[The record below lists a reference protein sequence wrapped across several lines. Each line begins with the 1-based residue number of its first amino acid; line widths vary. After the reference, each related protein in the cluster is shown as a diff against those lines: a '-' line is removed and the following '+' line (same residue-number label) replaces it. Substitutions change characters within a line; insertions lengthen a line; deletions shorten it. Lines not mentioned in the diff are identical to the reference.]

1 MGLLL
6 LAPGFVM
13 AQQFTG
19 QVRGAVRDDGGGV
32 LPGTTV
38 SLVNVETQASRTS
51 ITNERGEYVF
61 ASVAPGRYNLMVT
74 LAGFAPYTR
83 EALEVGVASQLVQDV
98 TMSVGGIAESVTVTG
113 ETPLIETA
121 SASIASAI
129 DKAQME
135 VLPTPGRNVFI
146 MAVTT
151 PNVVHA
157 GDPVFVRMQDQSN
170 ASLLSLGGG
179 PQRGNNYT
187 LDGVGM
193 TDFTNR
199 GVINPSFESL
209 EEMKVQIAT
218 YDAEMGRT
226 AGGVFNSVHKSGSNN
241 WAGSGLYQWRP
252 TWGRS
257 PTFFQDRVGQDAS
270 IEPYHLWGGSFG
282 GPIARDKAF
291 FWFATE
297 GYKNKS
303 SRVQDLNFPTQA
315 MANGDFSGVGYPIYD
330 PLTGAA
336 FPGGVIPANRINPV
350 GANLANQLV
359 EVGDACIGQGGAN
372 VPGIGR
378 TCSIT
383 ALLDNKAYQLSG
395 NVNTSV
401 TDNWQLTGTYMY
413 YKSEEPANPFYTAV
427 FGSQP
432 VYDTGSAILFRDVN
446 LVALNSTHITGDA
459 SVLTLRFGYN
469 RFNDSVDNPEF
480 TSAQAA
486 AFGWDAATVDAIG
499 INQFP
504 QISTDGYG
512 DLDTGLSHGSW
523 GNVDRVH
530 SSTEFSG
537 VYSQFIGAH
546 TVKIGGVYR
555 QYKIDWF
562 NQAPMQFNFPQRFT
576 EGAGSDGNGIATML
590 LGLPDTGRAQIAASN
605 SNDIL
610 YGAGFIQDDWRVNEN
625 LVLNLGLRIEHETGM
640 GEANDQMIYGWDFDN
655 PFPVNPTGNLTGG
668 TLYAGL
674 DGAPTRTG
682 DPPSMKFGPRAGFAY
697 TLNENAVLRGGFGI
711 FWAPLAGGGPSLT
724 NHANLGFSADTT
736 YNSFERGGA
745 GTVSNPFPLGVNPIT
760 GASLGR
766 FTNAGQDVTFIDQFA
781 THPDFKTWSLEYQHE
796 MGNNVAVTVGYLGS
810 KGSNLRIGGT
820 NDSSTNV
827 NQLDPTIAAAQGASL
842 NEQVPNPL
850 AGQGLGA
857 SNDNA
862 TVARGQLLRPFPQF
876 QNVFAKRVDT
886 GRSNYN
892 AVKFVLE
899 KRFRGNWGAKFN
911 YTYSDQKD
919 NIYESANRLSDEE
932 TVIHV
937 TGRNDADYGY
947 SMMSSRHWLNISGLY
962 RLPSPDGG
970 VAETILGGW
979 SASVTAIMREGFP
992 MTIKQSSNWGGAF
1005 GYDHQRPN
1013 VTGATKPTSGSTADR
1028 ADNYINQDAYAFV
1041 PDFQIGNAPLTDSDL
1056 RSPWL
1061 YNWDLSFEK
1070 MTRIGDNQNLNIRLE
1085 FVNFF
1090 NQPNWNGPRS
1100 VFGQNNFGQ
1109 ITGQG
1114 GYPRVFQVMLK
1125 YMF

>member
-1 MGLLL
+1 
-6 LAPGFVM
+6 
-13 AQQFTG
+13 
-19 QVRGAVRDDGGGV
+19 
-32 LPGTTV
+32 
-38 SLVNVETQASRTS
+38 
-51 ITNERGEYVF
+51 
-61 ASVAPGRYNLMVT
+61 
-74 LAGFAPYTR
+74 
-83 EALEVGVASQLVQDV
+83 
-98 TMSVGGIAESVTVTG
+98 
-113 ETPLIETA
+113 
-121 SASIASAI
+121 
-129 DKAQME
+129 ME

-193 TDFTNR
+193 TDFVNR

-257 PTFFQDRVGQDAS
+257 ATFFEDRSGRDAS

-303 SRVQDLNFPTQA
+303 SRVSTLNFPTAA
-315 MANGDFSGVGYPIYD
+315 MANGDFSGLGFPIYD
-330 PLTGAA
+330 PLNPGVA
-336 FPGGVIPANRINPV
+336 FPGGVIPEGRRNPV
-350 GANLANQLV
+350 GMSLANQIA
-359 EVGDACIGQGGAN
+359 DIGSQCGSEAA
-372 VPGIGR
+372 GIGR
-378 TCSIT
+378 SCSIT
-383 ALLDNKAYQLSG
+383 ALLDNKAYQMSG

-413 YKSEEPANPFYTAV
+413 YKSEEPADPYYTAV
-427 FGSQP
+427 VGSQP
-432 VYDTGSAILFRDVN
+432 VIDTGSAILFRDVN
-446 LVALNSTHITGDA
+446 LVAINSTHITGDA
-459 SVLTLRFGYN
+459 SVLTLRLGYN
-469 RFNDSVDNPEF
+469 RFNDSVDNPPF
-480 TSAQAA
+480 STADAA
-486 AFGWDAATVDAIG
+486 AFGWDADTVNAIG
-499 INQFP
+499 ITQFP
-504 QISTDGYG
+504 NVSADGYG
-512 DLDTGLSHGSW
+512 DGNSTHGSW
-523 GNVDRVH
+523 SNTNVVH
-530 SSTEFSG
+530 SSAEFSG

-546 TVKIGGVYR
+546 TVKAGGVFR

-562 NQAPMQFNFPQRFT
+562 RAAPMTFSFAQRFT
-576 EGAGSDGNGIATML
+576 EGPGSAGNAIAAMV
-590 LGLPDTGRAQIAASN
+590 LGLPNTGSAQIAAEN
-605 SNDIL
+605 TNDIL

-655 PFPVNPTGNLTGG
+655 PYPINPTGNLTGG

-682 DPPSMKFGPRAGFAY
+682 DPPAMKLGPRAGFAY

-711 FWAPLAGGGPSLT
+711 FWAPKSGGGPSIA
-724 NHANLGFSADTT
+724 NHANLGYSADTT
-736 YNSFERGGA
+736 YNSFERGGV

-760 GASLGR
+760 GSSLGR
-766 FTNAGQDVTFIDQFA
+766 LTNVGQDVTYIDQFA

-796 MGNNVAVTVGYLGS
+796 MGSNVAMTIGYLGS
-810 KGSNLRIGGT
+810 KGSNLWIGGT
-820 NDSSTNV
+820 NDSSTQM
-827 NQLDPTIAAAQGASL
+827 NQLDPSIAAAQGASL
-842 NEQVPNPL
+842 NDQVPNPF
-850 AGQGLGA
+850 AGQGLG
-857 SNDNA
+857 NENA
-862 TVARGQLLRPFPQF
+862 TISRGQLLRPFPQY
-876 QNVFAKRVDT
+876 QSVFAKRVDT
-886 GRSNYN
+886 GRSTYN
-892 AVKFVLE
+892 AVKLVLE
-899 KRFRGNWGAKFN
+899 KRFRGNWGAKLN

-932 TVIHV
+932 SVIHV

-947 SMMSSRHWLNISGLY
+947 SELSSRHWLNISGLY

-970 VAETILGGW
+970 AAEAVLGGW
-979 SASVTAIMREGFP
+979 SVAVTAIMREGFP

-1028 ADNYINQDAYAFV
+1028 VDNYINTDAYTV
-1041 PDFQIGNAPLTDSDL
+1041 TPNFQIGNAPFADNEL

-1070 MTRIGDNQNLNIRLE
+1070 MTRLGDNQNLNIRLE

-1100 VFGQNNFGQ
+1100 IFGQNDFGVIQ
-1109 ITGQG
+1109 GQG